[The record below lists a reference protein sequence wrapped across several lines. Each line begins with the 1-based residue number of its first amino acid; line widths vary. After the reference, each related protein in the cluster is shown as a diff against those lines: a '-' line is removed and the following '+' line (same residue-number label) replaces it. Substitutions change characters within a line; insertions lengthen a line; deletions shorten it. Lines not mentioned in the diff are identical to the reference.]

1 MIDDRMKSMKL
12 FLKINP
18 FGSKKNL
25 RMDIENKKNTL
36 KKDLSLLKYNSK
48 FNLKYYLI
56 FEEYF

>member
-36 KKDLSLLKYNSK
+36 KKDLSLLD
-48 FNLKYYLI
+48 
-56 FEEYF
+56 